1 MNENNKNDMIFEPI
15 DSNLRP
21 IEPINY
27 NDLMQSS
34 MDNFKENP
42 DSNQN
47 FLSGVAVPEN
57 VNQAQPINQYQQP
70 VQMINN
76 QAPINQAQPINQYQH
91 PVSMSNNQAPI
102 NQAQPINQYQQPVPM
117 SNNQAPINQAQPI
130 NQYQQPVS
138 MSNNQTPINQAQPIN
153 QYQQPVSMS
162 NNQVPINQAQPI
174 NQFQQPIEPIVETS
188 SNLNDDNQLNNLST
202 DNIFGQPISY
212 SNNNEPISKP
222 IEPTPIIPVKDV
234 EIQNESVLNNIESSN
249 CQVNDVSSMYV
260 TTGRVETNKQKY
272 GRTPEEIKEQEND
285 KNRKNNILFLIIIA
299 IILLTVILMLPQISE
314 IIVKIVEK
322 IKS

>member
-1 MNENNKNDMIFEPI
+1 
-15 DSNLRP
+15 
-21 IEPINY
+21 
-27 NDLMQSS
+27 
-34 MDNFKENP
+34 
-42 DSNQN
+42 
-47 FLSGVAVPEN
+47 
-57 VNQAQPINQYQQP
+57 
-70 VQMINN
+70 
-76 QAPINQAQPINQYQH
+76 
-91 PVSMSNNQAPI
+91 
-102 NQAQPINQYQQPVPM
+102 
-117 SNNQAPINQAQPI
+117 
-130 NQYQQPVS
+130 

-249 CQVNDVSSMYV
+249 SQVNDVSSMYV

>member
-70 VQMINN
+70 V
-76 QAPINQAQPINQYQH
+76 
-91 PVSMSNNQAPI
+91 
-102 NQAQPINQYQQPVPM
+102 
-117 SNNQAPINQAQPI
+117 
-130 NQYQQPVS
+130 S
-138 MSNNQTPINQAQPIN
+138 MSNNQT
-153 QYQQPVSMS
+153 
-162 NNQVPINQAQPI
+162 PINQAQPI

-249 CQVNDVSSMYV
+249 SQVNDVSSMYV

-272 GRTPEEIKEQEND
+272 GRRPEEIKEQEND